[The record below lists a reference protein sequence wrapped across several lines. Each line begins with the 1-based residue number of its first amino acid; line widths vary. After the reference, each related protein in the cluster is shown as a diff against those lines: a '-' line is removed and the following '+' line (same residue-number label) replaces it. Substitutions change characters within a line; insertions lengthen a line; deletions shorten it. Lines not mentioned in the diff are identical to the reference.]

1 MPYIGKGIVSGN
13 FVKLDSI
20 TTSATATYALT
31 NGGAAFTP
39 QSVNQM
45 IVSLNGVIQ
54 APTDAFTIS
63 GSNIVFDSALTSSD
77 VIDFIL
83 VLGDVNDIGVPSDDS
98 ISAVKLKSSAVTA
111 PKLAD
116 QSFEK
121 GAYGSSSN
129 PITYTV
135 KVITKTAAHPYYGT
149 GSSQGYEIDGVEAP
163 VLKLNGS
170 DAGKKYYY
178 KFDQSDSSNSGHPLL
193 FYLKADKTG
202 SYTTNVTA
210 TGTPGSAGASTTI
223 QVDEYT
229 PNILYYQC
237 SSHAHMGNHVNHIS
251 NQVNTSGTL
260 LKLPTAD
267 GSSGQFIKTDGSGS
281 LSFDDAGGGLV
292 HISTTTVSSG
302 VSEVAFTS
310 GIDSTY
316 DTYKLF
322 ISGLHPADDN
332 KHVQFHYSNDGGS
345 SYLSNNYQ
353 YGGRS
358 SNSAGTVNNQASNSA
373 GSLELTSER
382 IGNANDESFNAEIT
396 MYQFHKTEFH
406 KCISYHSSYF
416 DLSGNVTLL
425 IGAGSNNA
433 NESAV
438 NAIRV
443 KAESGNIDKGTFS
456 LFGVA
461 KS

>member
-1 MPYIGKGIVSGN
+1 MPYIGRGIVSGN
-13 FVKLDSI
+13 FTKLDSI

-98 ISAVKLKSSAVTA
+98 ISAVKLKSSSVTNK
-111 PKLAD
+111 KLAD

-135 KVITKTAAHPYYGT
+135 KVISKTAAHPYYGT

-202 SYTTNVTA
+202 AYTTNVTA
-210 TGTPGSAGASTTI
+210 TGTPGNAGAFTTI

-267 GSSGQFIKTDGSGS
+267 GSSGQFIKTDGSGV
-281 LSFDDAGGGLV
+281 LSFAAAGGGKVLQAVTGTSSTASQGTETSFTDTGLNVTITPSATSSKILV
-292 HISTTTVSSG
+292 MAHTTGLIDTNDSFVYFTIERQISGGSDTNIGDSSIGLSHMRGDTVNISNVMVHALDSPSTTSAITYEFQRRVSADSG
-302 VSEVAFTS
+302 A
-310 GIDSTY
+310 
-316 DTYKLF
+316 
-322 ISGLHPADDN
+322 A
-332 KHVQFHYSNDGGS
+332 
-345 SYLSNNYQ
+345 
-353 YGGRS
+353 
-358 SNSAGTVNNQASNSA
+358 
-373 GSLELTSER
+373 
-382 IGNANDESFNAEIT
+382 
-396 MYQFHKTEFH
+396 MYQ
-406 KCISYHSSYF
+406 
-416 DLSGNVTLL
+416 NVKSNITVLE
-425 IGAGSNNA
+425 IGA
-433 NESAV
+433 
-438 NAIRV
+438 
-443 KAESGNIDKGTFS
+443 
-456 LFGVA
+456 
-461 KS
+461 